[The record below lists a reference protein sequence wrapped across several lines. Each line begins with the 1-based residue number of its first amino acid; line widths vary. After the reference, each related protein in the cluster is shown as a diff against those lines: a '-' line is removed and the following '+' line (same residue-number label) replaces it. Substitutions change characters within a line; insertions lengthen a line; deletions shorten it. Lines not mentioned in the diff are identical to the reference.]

1 MTIAHSTQ
9 SVFSQQ
15 QNENWLPPD
24 NPQLLLLR
32 NWQIQRLSHTYA
44 EFKASSRYNLA
55 ADFFL
60 NDIYSP
66 IGFSD
71 RHHEIDHIYNLM
83 RRILPEKMLK
93 AMRTEMNL
101 ENNMIN
107 LRVLIKPLVNWIW
120 IGGGLMVIGAFC
132 SWFAMGRTKNPSCR
146 TGE

>member
-93 AMRTEMNL
+93 AIAATVELYNLTEEVDQKL
-101 ENNMIN
+101 VRI
-107 LRVLIKPLVNWIW
+107 LIDKVGMTNILSLDI
-120 IGGGLMVIGAFC
+120 
-132 SWFAMGRTKNPSCR
+132 
-146 TGE
+146 